1 MKFKSSI
8 SSSFNMLSSESL
20 SSISC
25 DVLYAFNQHYFHDS
39 VI

>member
-20 SSISC
+20 FSTSR
-25 DVLYAFNQHYFHDS
+25 DVSYAFS
-39 VI
+39 